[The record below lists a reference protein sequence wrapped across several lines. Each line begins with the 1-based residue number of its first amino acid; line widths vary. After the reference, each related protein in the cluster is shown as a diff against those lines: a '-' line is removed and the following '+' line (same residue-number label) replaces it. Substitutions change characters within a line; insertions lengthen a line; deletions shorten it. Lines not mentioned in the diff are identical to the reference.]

1 MFANHYEK
9 TSEQK
14 SAATATPQNSTP
26 SGKGKKRRRR
36 RKDNRCAPDDES
48 SARPANSNTAQPDK
62 KRKFSQS
69 KRSRRQGPS
78 EEALALSTK
87 LKEYSSQKR
96 LSEALELFWHPSN
109 DLIRD
114 GHHACIVI
122 DCSARCGSIKV
133 RAVETTCY
141 SVFENDAVLH
151 EMLTTT
157 LLLRTEKRS
166 WMR

>member
-1 MFANHYEK
+1 VKAI
-9 TSEQK
+9 
-14 SAATATPQNSTP
+14 PQNSNTP
-26 SGKGKKRRRR
+26 SRGKKRRRR
-36 RKDNRCAPDDES
+36 RMANRGAPVES
-48 SARPANSNTAQPDK
+48 SASPASLNTAQPDK

-96 LSEALELFWHPSN
+96 LSEALELFWHPSS
-109 DLIRD
+109 DSIRD

-133 RAVETTCY
+133 RALETRRCSRSILNTNHLR
-141 SVFENDAVLH
+141 F
-151 EMLTTT
+151 
-157 LLLRTEKRS
+157 LRTEKRS
-166 WMR
+166 WMK

>member
-1 MFANHYEK
+1 MFANLYET

-14 SAATATPQNSTP
+14 SAATASPQNQTP
-26 SGKGKKRRRR
+26 SNKGKKRRRR
-36 RKDNRCAPDDES
+36 RKDNHDAPDKS
-48 SARPANSNTAQPDK
+48 STSPINLNISQPDK
-62 KRKFSQS
+62 KRKFPQS

-109 DLIRD
+109 DSIRD

-122 DCSARCGSIKV
+122 DCSARCGSVKV
-133 RAVETTCY
+133 RP
-141 SVFENDAVLH
+141 L
-151 EMLTTT
+151 EMT
-157 LLLRTEKRS
+157 LRFCARN
-166 WMR
+166 